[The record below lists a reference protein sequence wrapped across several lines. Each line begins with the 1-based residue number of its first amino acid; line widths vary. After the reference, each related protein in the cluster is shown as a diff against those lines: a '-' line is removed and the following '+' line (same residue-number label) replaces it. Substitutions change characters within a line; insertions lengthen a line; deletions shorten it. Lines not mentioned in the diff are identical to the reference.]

1 MVSLAAGRRTVPL
14 RAVLLSILMV
24 TGSLFIGTAM
34 ADDTDGDGT
43 DDSMDDCPVAAGNST
58 LDRTGCP
65 DKDGDGTSDLN
76 DPWVMSTGG
85 YQQDARQASS
95 DDYLMVRFNGD
106 ATQYVSLEN
115 SGGWGS
121 SSANL
126 RIWDTATQTNLR
138 TVQTSEYGYDV
149 DITSDG
155 MYIAAVFDDDRLRVY
170 HSSNGS
176 EMFSVSTDVGSGDQP
191 NEVEY
196 SPDGTMIAVVIGR
209 SGNSGTNGEVQIYN
223 SLTGA
228 EITSFNPGSADRFN
242 SVGWSPDGSRIV
254 IGGNEKIFIW
264 DTDTWSENRTIS
276 NAFSTLNSVHYSP
289 DGNMISACSSWGGS
303 NARAKV
309 YNAITGAEEWSYT
322 TSTSCNDAAWSPDSS
337 QVAFTH
343 TYYQSDGASI
353 NIFFSATGVKLDTLS
368 APRPGGC
375 TSSGGGNNCGTIYGA
390 DWHPDGN
397 HIISAHGR
405 NDEGVYHWMVDPDM
419 DNDGYL
425 NPDDAFPEDGT
436 QWNDTDGDNFGDNP
450 APATEPDSCPNVF
463 GTSYMD
469 VFGCPDADGD
479 GYSDD
484 GDAFDDDPYQWA
496 DEDGDGYPSNIN
508 DPRDPSPYGHVDH
521 FDNNPT
527 QWDDSDGD
535 GYGDNYANASWT
547 AVRPAT
553 WPGQLISMTPIQ
565 LVDVDAFPLNPEQ
578 WNDTDGDW
586 VGDEPFTAVSD
597 GCPLVWGNSVWDR
610 MGCPD
615 SDGDGY
621 SDPGNAG
628 PGEGLA
634 NPAGDA
640 DAFPNDPSQWHDSDG
655 DGYGDNKSGN
665 MGDECPGAA
674 GSSQKAIEWNET
686 TQTYDDKPWYG
697 CEDNDGDGYA
707 NAGEAFP
714 NDPTQWSDA
723 DGDGY
728 DRNNAESS
736 CGDNQFGNNPDLFPS
751 DGTQC
756 SDSDGDGY
764 GDNPSGPNGDSFP
777 DDPTQWNDSDGDGYG
792 DNPDGFNADICPE
805 LPGNTNTDEARGC
818 PDSDGDGVPDPQDDF
833 PNDSLQ
839 DTDTDGDGYGDQTE
853 GRLDGDDC
861 PTWPGSSNKG
871 NIYGCTDS
879 DGDGWAD
886 VIPEGA
892 SDGDKAFMTADVF
905 PNDGTQWVDTDGD
918 GYGDNYSYT
927 NITGEKLSDD
937 AYRWSCDVDPGLIQ
951 TRVQNGDA
959 FPDEATQWS
968 DVDGDGFGDNYKDNS
983 TVRLDCWPGE
993 LVEDARNSDAFP
1005 LRFSQNKDADR
1016 DGYGDSSTGL
1026 AYQPD
1031 LCKSVQG
1038 FSWEDKFGCV
1048 DSDEDGWSDTADAC
1062 PFDPDIH
1069 LIGQKCQITSADA
1082 AGDTQGED
1090 EDSSLILYIMG
1101 GAIALMLALIFVA
1114 LVAKQMGARSRLKE
1128 IKVLQQQELAFSNEE
1143 EERRQKW
1150 IEHYLSTGDIEKAKE
1165 LGYVE
1170 KADWQVH
1177 MEQEAAEQASLPSL
1191 DDLLD

>member
-1 MVSLAAGRRTVPL
+1 
-14 RAVLLSILMV
+14 
-24 TGSLFIGTAM
+24 
-34 ADDTDGDGT
+34 
-43 DDSMDDCPVAAGNST
+43 
-58 LDRTGCP
+58 
-65 DKDGDGTSDLN
+65 
-76 DPWVMSTGG
+76 MSP
-85 YQQDARQASS
+85 QKIR
-95 DDYLMVRFNGD
+95 V
-106 ATQYVSLEN
+106 
-115 SGGWGS
+115 
-121 SSANL
+121 
-126 RIWDTATQTNLR
+126 WDTATRTNLR
-138 TVQTSEYGYDV
+138 TIQHGNEATDV
-149 DITSDG
+149 DWSPDGQYVAVLNEDNDVRVYDASDG
-155 MYIAAVFDDDRLRVY
+155 SLYDTMDA
-170 HSSNGS
+170 NG
-176 EMFSVSTDVGSGDQP
+176 ETAG
-191 NEVEY
+191 ELEY
-196 SPDGTMIAVVIGR
+196 SPDGTMIAVTGYR
-209 SGNSGTNGEVQIYN
+209 DGNNGDGQI
-223 SLTGA
+223 
-228 EITSFNPGSADRFN
+228 EIFDADTSSSTYGDVLQTLNPGSTVYYY
-242 SVGWSPDGSRIV
+242 SVDWSPDGSRLV
-254 IGGNEKIFIW
+254 VGGYEAIYII
-264 DTDTWSENRTIS
+264 DTDTWSSNRTIS
-276 NAFSTLNSVHYSP
+276 NAFSSLNSVQYSP
-289 DGNMISACSSWGGS
+289 DGNMISACSAWGGS
-303 NARAKV
+303 DARARV
-309 YNAITGAEEWSYT
+309 YNAMTGAQEWSYT

-353 NIFFSATGVKLDTLS
+353 NIFFAATGVKLDTLS

-375 TSSGGGNNCGTIYGA
+375 TSGGGGNNCGTIYGI
-390 DWHPDGN
+390 DWHQDGN

-405 NDEGVYHWMVDPDM
+405 NDEGVYHWLVDPDM

-450 APATEPDSCPNVF
+450 APATEPDACPTVF

-496 DEDGDGYPSNIN
+496 DADGDGYPSNIN
-508 DPRDPSPYGHVDH
+508 DPREPNPYGSIDH

-547 AVRPAT
+547 AIRPAT

-565 LVDVDAFPLNPEQ
+565 LVDVDTFPLNPEQ

-586 VGDEPFTAVSD
+586 IGDEPFTAVSD

-714 NDPTQWSDA
+714 NDPTQWSDT

-764 GDNPSGPNGDSFP
+764 GDNPSGPNGDFDP
-777 DDPTQWNDSDGDGYG
+777 DDPTQWNDTDGDGFG
-792 DNPDGFNADICPE
+792 DNPDGYNADICP
-805 LPGNTNTDEARGC
+805 LLAGNTNTDEARGC
-818 PDSDGDGVPDPQDDF
+818 PDSDGDGTPDPQDDF
-833 PNDSLQ
+833 PDNSLQ
-839 DTDTDGDGYGDQTE
+839 DTDTDGDGYGDDIIWDVE
-853 GRLDGDDC
+853 GDDC

-886 VIPEGA
+886 ELPANPEPSMIP
-892 SDGDKAFMTADVF
+892 DVF
-905 PNDGTQWVDTDGD
+905 PFDGTQWVDTDGD
-918 GYGDNYSYT
+918 GVGDNYSYT
-927 NITGEKLSDD
+927 NVTGETLSDD
-937 AYRWSCDVDPGLIQ
+937 TYRWSCDIDPGLIQ
-951 TRVQNGDA
+951 TRIQNGDA
-959 FPDEATQWS
+959 FPNEETQWS

-983 TVRLDCWPGE
+983 TVRLDCWPGQ

-1016 DGYGDSSTGL
+1016 DGYGDNSTGL

-1038 FSWEDKFGCV
+1038 FSFEDKFGCL

-1062 PFDPDIH
+1062 PFDPEIH

-1082 AGDTQGED
+1082 AGDTQSED
-1090 EDSSLILYIMG
+1090 EDSSLMLYIMG